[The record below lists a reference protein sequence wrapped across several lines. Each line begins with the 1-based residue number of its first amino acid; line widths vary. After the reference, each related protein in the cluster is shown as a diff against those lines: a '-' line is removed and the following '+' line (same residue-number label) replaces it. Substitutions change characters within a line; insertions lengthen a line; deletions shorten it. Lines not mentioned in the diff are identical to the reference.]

1 MRIPFADNSTYKA
14 PNGVIDEQMIVLADI
29 LPTAYEVAFSMVRYG
44 PPMSLSSSVQD
55 RLGWPR

>member
-1 MRIPFADNSTYKA
+1 
-14 PNGVIDEQMIVLADI
+14 MIVLADI

-44 PPMSLSSSVQD
+44 PPMSLPSSVQD